1 MSSNVFKDTNKNPL
15 VRSSKYILTWEGV
28 RPGVYFTE
36 EKVYYG
42 VPDFNSCLRTF
53 YNEGKKDEYAL
64 YLEPEKFISAEL
76 VPRDPNSLP
85 PKPSRPNTSSQGGK
99 RRKTQK
105 RRKIRRSRKV

>member
-1 MSSNVFKDTNKNPL
+1 MSSNVFKDTEGNPL
-15 VRSSKYILTWEGV
+15 VRSSKYKLTWRGIK
-28 RPGVYFTE
+28 PGLIFTE
-36 EKVYYG
+36 EQVYYG
-42 VPDFNSCLRTF
+42 VPDFNSRLRTF